1 MAKPVAIAVKIKTNI
16 KITTNSKL
24 MYPPKEN
31 TPVNI
36 LCSAMSLESHF
47 TRHTPTPLSSFL
59 TENFLPAFRC

>member
-36 LCSAMSLESHF
+36 LCYA
-47 TRHTPTPLSSFL
+47 T
-59 TENFLPAFRC
+59 